1 MHERRT
7 HGSGRRL
14 GAHRD
19 ADLAQILSVPSLSG
33 GKKPVPPPKMVS
45 ENALIRAGRR
55 VNARSLRESAR
66 CVSHER
72 ETRFGFQERGRM
84 LTCLFGG
91 RWMCVWKSE
100 PIGGSK
106 AVLLGSQSKPRTL
119 LRLRSGDG
127 SRSVSG
133 MELSWEKRFVL
144 TGLVSDHVKPSMRV
158 QSHTSG
164 PRAINAVWW
173 PKISPMEGAAAVL

>member
-1 MHERRT
+1 
-7 HGSGRRL
+7 
-14 GAHRD
+14 
-19 ADLAQILSVPSLSG
+19 
-33 GKKPVPPPKMVS
+33 
-45 ENALIRAGRR
+45 
-55 VNARSLRESAR
+55 
-66 CVSHER
+66 
-72 ETRFGFQERGRM
+72 
-84 LTCLFGG
+84 
-91 RWMCVWKSE
+91 MCVWKSE

-106 AVLLGSQSKPRTL
+106 VVFLGSQSKPRTL

-164 PRAINAVWW
+164 PRAKNAVWW

>member
-72 ETRFGFQERGRM
+72 ETRFGFQEMGRM

-106 AVLLGSQSKPRTL
+106 VVFQGSPEQIPEQTKNASPPQVR
-119 LRLRSGDG
+119 RRFEI
-127 SRSVSG
+127 R
-133 MELSWEKRFVL
+133 MELSWKRFVFP
-144 TGLVSDHVKPSMRV
+144 GLVSDHVKPSMRV

-164 PRAINAVWW
+164 PV
-173 PKISPMEGAAAVL
+173 PKISEAAAVL